1 MYFDVDPRPR
11 LHNWVYAVLL
21 LLAATAQS
29 RLFAAISSPFGA
41 LGRLRAPSRES
52 AGQPATAVRVMGRLG
67 LIYVTAIMTLLS
79 ALLSA
84 FIAWLFSFA
93 INVPNYNVHI
103 FLAFVIPFF
112 VTPLFSYLSALSMR
126 DLQRA
131 RRKAVDLARLDM
143 LTGLGNRRAFF
154 DTARKLTEDP
164 SASKTRK
171 GVLYID
177 VDHFK
182 SINDRYGH
190 EGGDLVLKHFADLL
204 RSCTRSSD
212 LVARLGGEEFAVHAV
227 DIEPAGLAAIA
238 NGLIARVRSSE
249 IEFAG
254 NRIRY
259 TVSIGGALDHASMSI
274 DRLLSLADAQLY
286 EVKHAGR
293 NGFLLTD
300 ARPATD
306 PSASPSSGNA
316 HRSAA

>member
-1 MYFDVDPRPR
+1 
-11 LHNWVYAVLL
+11 
-21 LLAATAQS
+21 
-29 RLFAAISSPFGA
+29 
-41 LGRLRAPSRES
+41 
-52 AGQPATAVRVMGRLG
+52 MGRLG
-67 LIYVTAIMTLLS
+67 LIYVTAIMTLMS
-79 ALLSA
+79 AMLSA

-112 VTPLFSYLSALSMR
+112 VTPIFSYLSALSMR

-164 SASKTRK
+164 SASSAGK

-190 EGGDLVLKHFADLL
+190 EGGDVVLKHFADLL

-238 NGLIARVRSSE
+238 NGLIARVRCQRDRVRGQPHPLHGE
-249 IEFAG
+249 HRRRAG
-254 NRIRY
+254 SR
-259 TVSIGGALDHASMSI
+259 LD
-274 DRLLSLADAQLY
+274 
-286 EVKHAGR
+286 V
-293 NGFLLTD
+293 N
-300 ARPATD
+300 RPA
-306 PSASPSSGNA
+306 PVP
-316 HRSAA
+316 RRRAALRGQARGAERLPARRCACRN

>member
-11 LHNWVYAVLL
+11 LSNWVYAVLL

-29 RLFAAISSPFGA
+29 RAFVAMQSPFTA
-41 LGRLRAPSRES
+41 LGRMRRSSSETT
-52 AGQPATAVRVMGRLG
+52 GQPVTAVRVMGRLG
-67 LIYVTAIMTLLS
+67 LLYVTAIMTFLS
-79 ALLSA
+79 AVLSA

-93 INVPNYNVHI
+93 IDVPNYNVHI

-112 VTPLFSYLSALSMR
+112 VTPIFSYLSALSMR

-154 DTARKLTEDP
+154 DAARKLAGDP
-164 SASKTRK
+164 PASHASK

-177 VDHFK
+177 IDHFK

-190 EGGDLVLKHFADLL
+190 EGGDVVLKAFGDLL

-212 LVARLGGEEFAVHAV
+212 LVARLGGEEFAVHML
-227 DIEPAGLAAIA
+227 DIEPAGLAAVA
-238 NGLIARVRSSE
+238 NGVLARVRASE
-249 IEFAG
+249 VEFAG

-259 TVSIGGALDHASMSI
+259 TVSIGGAIGEGPMSI
-274 DRLLSLADAQLY
+274 DRLLSLADTQLY

-293 NGFLLTD
+293 DGFLLTD
-300 ARPATD
+300 ARTDARQPAALPEADTR
-306 PSASPSSGNA
+306 
-316 HRSAA
+316 RSAA

>member
-21 LLAATAQS
+21 LLAASAQS
-29 RLFAAISSPFGA
+29 RAFAAIQWPFTA
-41 LGRLRAPSRES
+41 LGRMGRSSSETT
-52 AGQPATAVRVMGRLG
+52 GQPVTAVRVMGRLG
-67 LIYVTAIMTLLS
+67 LLYVTAIMTFLS
-79 ALLSA
+79 AVLSA

-93 INVPNYNVHI
+93 IHVPNYNVHI

-112 VTPLFSYLSALSMR
+112 VTPIFSYLSALSMR

-154 DTARKLTEDP
+154 DAARKLADE
-164 SASKTRK
+164 ASGSPASK

-177 VDHFK
+177 IDHFK

-190 EGGDLVLKHFADLL
+190 EGGDVVLKAFADLL

-212 LVARLGGEEFAVHAV
+212 LVARLGGEEFAIHIV
-227 DIEPAGLAAIA
+227 DIEPQGLAAIA
-238 NGLIARVRSSE
+238 NGLIARVRSGE
-249 IEFAG
+249 VEFAG
-254 NRIRY
+254 TRIRY
-259 TVSIGGALDHASMSI
+259 TISVGGALGIGTMSI

-293 NGFLLTD
+293 NGFLLAD
-300 ARPATD
+300 AREAAGHQ
-306 PSASPSSGNA
+306 ASPTAAGVQ
-316 HRSAA
+316 RSAA

>member
-29 RLFAAISSPFGA
+29 RAFAAIQSPFAA
-41 LGRLRAPSRES
+41 LGRMRRPSSET

-67 LIYVTAIMTLLS
+67 LVYVTAIMTFLS
-79 ALLSA
+79 AVLSA

-93 INVPNYNVHI
+93 INVPNYGVHI

-112 VTPLFSYLSALSMR
+112 VTPAFSYLSALSMR

-154 DTARKLTEDP
+154 DAARKLADEP
-164 SASKTRK
+164 AAPHASK

-177 VDHFK
+177 IDHFK

-190 EGGDLVLKHFADLL
+190 EGGDVVLRAFGDLL

-212 LVARLGGEEFAVHAV
+212 LIARLGGEEFAVLMV
-227 DIEPAGLAAIA
+227 DIEPAGLAAVA
-238 NGLIARVRSSE
+238 NGLQARVRTSE
-249 IEFAG
+249 VEFAG

-259 TVSIGGALDHASMSI
+259 TVSIGGALGHSSMTI
-274 DRLLSLADAQLY
+274 DRLLSLADTQLY

-293 NGFLLTD
+293 NGLLLTD
-300 ARPATD
+300 ARA
-306 PSASPSSGNA
+306 SAEQAAPISEA
-316 HRSAA
+316 DTHRSAA